1 MREIILG
8 KSGIAVS
15 AVGLGGIQFSKI
27 TRQAV
32 AKVIHAAIDEG
43 ITFLETAHGYFDS
56 EKKMGSVLRGRLV
69 RLRSGGRAG
78 LFCKTN
84 PMCPSF
90 QCLNPKI
97 DRFLSGVVMAWDG
110 SRRYLAAIS

>member
-27 TRQAV
+27 TRAAV
-32 AKVIHAAIDEG
+32 AKVIAAAIDEG

-56 EKKMGSVLRGRLV
+56 EKKLGSALRRAPGGADPRQQEFRPRRQDLHRPPRREPPAAEDRHDRRL
-69 RLRSGGRAG
+69 SA
-78 LFCKTN
+78 
-84 PMCPSF
+84 P
-90 QCLNPKI
+90 
-97 DRFLSGVVMAWDG
+97 
-110 SRRYLAAIS
+110 RR